1 MINVSNYPGKGNHPT
16 LVEWPRLQTSAL
28 VKDRSGNGATGT
40 RVTLAVR
47 GALDWLA
54 YFLRRL
60 GDRWFAANDAEA
72 HWRQWQITKTSG
84 GLGRRYR
91 DARFGTPGEVS

>member
-1 MINVSNYPGKGNHPT
+1 VINISNRPGKGDRST
-16 LVEWPRLQTSAL
+16 LVEWPRPPTSAL
-28 VKDRSGNGATGT
+28 VRDRSGGGATGT

-47 GALDWLA
+47 GALDRLA
-54 YFLRRL
+54 RFLRRL

-72 HWRQWQITKTSG
+72 HWREWQITKTSG

-91 DARFGTPGEVS
+91 DTRFDTPGR